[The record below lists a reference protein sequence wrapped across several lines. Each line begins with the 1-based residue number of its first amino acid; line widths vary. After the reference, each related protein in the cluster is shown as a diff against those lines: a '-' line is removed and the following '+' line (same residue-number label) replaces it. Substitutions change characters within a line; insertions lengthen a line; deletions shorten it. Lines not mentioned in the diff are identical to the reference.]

1 MNITASSVVL
11 ALGLDHGQ
19 AQAVLEQ
26 HAVRQVGQDVV
37 VGLVGDHF
45 LGALAVGDV
54 ARHAVGAEELEL
66 LHFLRRARACRSS

>member
-1 MNITASSVVL
+1 MNITASSVLL

-54 ARHAVGAEELEL
+54 ARDAVGAEEFVL
-66 LHFLRRARACRSS
+66 LYFVVRDRACRSR